1 MKISADIALDF
12 DDVLLVPQ
20 RSKTAS
26 RKDVKIERTFKF
38 YHSPREWTGIP
49 IMVANMDTCGTF
61 AMAKATMEYK
71 IITCLHKHYSV
82 ESLIEFY
89 KTLKNYQLDY
99 VWYSLGIKSD
109 DYLKLKRFQTETQ
122 IQPNIC
128 IDVANGYTD
137 DFVNFCRTIRND
149 FRHSIIMAGNVATK
163 EMCQELIL
171 HGGVDIVKVGIG
183 PGAACTTRLKTGV
196 GYPQLSAIDLCSGAA
211 HGLKSDEKQL
221 GLICGDGGLKTA
233 GDFAKGFAANADF
246 LMAGSVFAGT
256 EECEGEWEYE
266 DVFVEEEK
274 KITGAMQ
281 LLKIKKNL
289 IFYGMSSKKAQE
301 KHGDGLKEYRS
312 SEGRVLK
319 IPYKGHVKEVINDI
333 LGGIRS
339 ACAYIGATCIKD
351 MPKCAE
357 FIKVNRVHHDRSVE
371 QL

>member
-1 MKISADIALDF
+1 MKINNDIALDF

-26 RKDVKIERTFKF
+26 RKDVKLERLFKF
-38 YHSPREWTGIP
+38 YHSPRTWTGIP

-61 AMAKATMEYK
+61 DMGKVLAEYK
-71 IITCLHKHYSV
+71 VITCLHKHYRI
-82 ESLIEFY
+82 EDLINYFKSL
-89 KTLKNYQLDY
+89 QHQDLDY
-99 VWYSLGIKSD
+99 IWYSLGIKSD
-109 DYLKLKRFQTETQ
+109 DYLKLKRFQADTQ

-221 GLICGDGGLKTA
+221 GLICGDGGIRGA

-246 LMAGSVFAGT
+246 LMAGSIFAGT
-256 EECEGEWEYE
+256 EQCEGEWQYDEN
-266 DVFVEEEK
+266 DK
-274 KITGAMQ
+274 KVS
-281 LLKIKKNL
+281 LL
-289 IFYGMSSKKAQE
+289 FYGMSSKKAQE
-301 KHGDGLKEYRS
+301 KHGEGLKDYRS
-312 SEGRVLK
+312 SEGRILSV
-319 IPYKGHVKEVINDI
+319 PYKGCVRPILYDI
-333 LGGIRS
+333 MGGIRS

-357 FIKVNRVHHDRSVE
+357 FIKVNRVHHDRSIE